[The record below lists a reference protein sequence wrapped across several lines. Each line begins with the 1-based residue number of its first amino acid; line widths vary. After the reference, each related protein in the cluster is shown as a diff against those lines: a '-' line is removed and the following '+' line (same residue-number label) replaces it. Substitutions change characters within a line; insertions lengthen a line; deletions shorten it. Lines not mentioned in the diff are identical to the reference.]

1 MVEEK
6 NMSES
11 ILTLVKEKIGLFEE
25 DDSFDNQLIANINS
39 VFSILYQLG
48 VGPKPAFRIT
58 GSENTWD
65 EFTTD
70 PNLEF
75 VKDYVWMKVKLMF
88 DTSGMSGAAM
98 DSLKGLIQ
106 EFEWRL
112 NVAVD
117 PVME

>member
-1 MVEEK
+1 MQ
-6 NMSES
+6 NS
-11 ILTLVKEKIGLFEE
+11 ILELTKQKIGLMPE
-25 DDSFDNQLIANINS
+25 DTSFDDQLIADINS

-75 VKDYVWMKVKLMF
+75 VKDYVWMKVKLLF
-88 DTSGMSGAAM
+88 DEPQSSAAIQ
-98 DSLKGLIQ
+98 SLEKKCA

-117 PVME
+117 PYME

>member
-1 MVEEK
+1 MQ
-6 NMSES
+6 NS
-11 ILTLVKEKIGLFEE
+11 ILDLTKQKIGLMAE
-25 DDSFDNQLIANINS
+25 DTSFDDQLIACINS

-48 VGPKPAFRIT
+48 VGPEPAFRIT

-65 EFTTD
+65 EFITD

-88 DTSGMSGAAM
+88 DMPQSSGATQ
-98 DSLKGLIQ
+98 SLEKLIA

-117 PVME
+117 PAKE